1 MKMEYNNNEK
11 KYLIIAD
18 DFTGANDTAVQVR
31 KRGYNIK
38 VTFSSPLKIK
48 EKFVVIDTE
57 TRTIS
62 GKKAYE
68 TVKNIIKSLLKKQD
82 FSFIY
87 KKIDSTLR
95 GNIIEEIK
103 AIDQIYKPEI
113 IIFAPAFPKLG
124 RITQNGVHKVEGIPI
139 LQTEFAKD
147 PINPVKKDNI
157 VEILQEGFQEEII
170 HISLKNL
177 HDLDKIKLNK
187 GKYYAFDVETT
198 EDIQKIAKM
207 GVESNKKILWV
218 GSAGLIEGIFDIL
231 NPKKPSLG
239 IVGSVSEISSKQLLY
254 AKKMGMNV
262 LELDVCK
269 MLDFPEEE
277 YNLFLEKVILL
288 LKEQQSLIITSCLN
302 KETLKKVMA
311 YAGKKDIVKE
321 ELAKCVKNI
330 LGKIV
335 KSILKEIEVS
345 GIFLTGGD
353 TAISIIKNLEANELE
368 ILLEV
373 SVGTVL
379 LKITEGIYKGLPII
393 TKAGS
398 FGDEKIL
405 YESMIKIKEG
415 IL

>member
-139 LQTEFAKD
+139 SQTEFAKD

-157 VEILQEGFQEEII
+157 VEILQEGFQEEIM

-288 LKEQQSLIITSCLN
+288 LKKL
-302 KETLKKVMA
+302 
-311 YAGKKDIVKE
+311 
-321 ELAKCVKNI
+321 
-330 LGKIV
+330 
-335 KSILKEIEVS
+335 
-345 GIFLTGGD
+345 
-353 TAISIIKNLEANELE
+353 
-368 ILLEV
+368 
-373 SVGTVL
+373 
-379 LKITEGIYKGLPII
+379 
-393 TKAGS
+393 
-398 FGDEKIL
+398 
-405 YESMIKIKEG
+405 
-415 IL
+415 